1 MILLI
6 LGHTIPEPT
15 TTAAGNR
22 MLQLISIFQQEGY
35 KIHFATSA
43 LLNPRSVDLGA
54 LNIALD
60 VIKLNDPSFDSYI
73 KNLNPDI
80 VMYDRFVI
88 EEHYGWRVAKHCPN
102 AIRILDTED
111 LHFLRKAREAAIK
124 KEGNLNNV
132 DLYTDQSKRELA
144 SIMRCDIS
152 LIISKYEHKLLID
165 TFNVSESQLLYIPF
179 LVEYVPD
186 LSDFKSYED
195 RTGFMTIG
203 NLLHTPNVD
212 SVLYLK
218 KEIWPRI
225 RKQLPDAKLSV
236 YGNYAP
242 QQINELHNEKEG
254 FLIKGWAP
262 SVAEVMSDA
271 RVCLAPIRFGA
282 GLKGKLLDAMLYGT
296 PAITTSVGAEGM
308 YRSFDVLYSDDPI
321 KFVELAVQVYT
332 SKKLWKTLQSDG
344 IEIIKQ
350 EYNQAP
356 FHNALMKRMLT
367 IKKNIQHHRK
377 QNFII
382 EILQHQS
389 MQATKYMSRWIEEKN
404 K

>member
-212 SVLYLK
+212 SVLYL
-218 KEIWPRI
+218 
-225 RKQLPDAKLSV
+225 
-236 YGNYAP
+236 N
-242 QQINELHNEKEG
+242 
-254 FLIKGWAP
+254 
-262 SVAEVMSDA
+262 
-271 RVCLAPIRFGA
+271 
-282 GLKGKLLDAMLYGT
+282 
-296 PAITTSVGAEGM
+296 
-308 YRSFDVLYSDDPI
+308 